1 MNIVDI
7 AQAALCE
14 AGRPDLAIGV
24 HPNKIGAPSRKGTP
38 LADFPIVARAFYLA
52 HRGAGHQCHRY
63 GESFICHT
71 CDERSES
78 RHYLGRGE
86 G

>member
-24 HPNKIGAPSRKGTP
+24 H
-38 LADFPIVARAFYLA
+38 
-52 HRGAGHQCHRY
+52 Y